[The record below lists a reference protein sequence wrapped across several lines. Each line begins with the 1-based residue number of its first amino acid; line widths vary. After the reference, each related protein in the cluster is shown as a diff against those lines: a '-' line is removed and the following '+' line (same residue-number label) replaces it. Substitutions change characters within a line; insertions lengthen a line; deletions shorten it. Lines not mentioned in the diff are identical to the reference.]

1 MLGVNIG
8 FCCHKSLEAKGEKC
22 ISRPIL
28 RISLYPREAKEMKE
42 ALLTLEFSTL
52 WNAVVCSG
60 CWSAENYLYFKALI
74 YRSPHK
80 ELKMALNYL

>member
-60 CWSAENYLYFKALI
+60 CWRRKLPLLQSLDLSFT
-74 YRSPHK
+74 P
-80 ELKMALNYL
+80 